1 MFKNWGIN
9 LSFIHKSEIPVCGG
23 EELDWD
29 TQDINFKKKLPFITE
44 IRNSFKKG
52 AHLYEI
58 SLPPT
63 RI

>member
-29 TQDINFKKKLPFITE
+29 TQDINLKKKTPLHYKNQKF
-44 IRNSFKKG
+44 
-52 AHLYEI
+52 L
-58 SLPPT
+58 
-63 RI
+63 